1 MTKKKKILLNVTL
14 VVIVLV
20 ASLLILDMTY
30 QAGRDKG
37 RSETVELIDQLA
49 SEYRFKRIEDED
61 GWVLGAGGGGK
72 FYPDYTGSL
81 ITDYN
86 WDDCIIHLGYEKR

>member
-1 MTKKKKILLNVTL
+1 MTKRKRIMTTIAL
-14 VVIVLV
+14 VVVMLT
-20 ASLLILDMTY
+20 ASLLILSLTY

-37 RSETVELIDQLA
+37 RSETVELIDKLA
-49 SEYRFKRIEDED
+49 DEYRFTRIEDED
-61 GWVLGAGGGGK
+61 GWVLGAGGGGT

-86 WDDCIIHLGYEKR
+86 WDDCKIHLGYEKR